1 MYYLYGKINRGH
13 SICPLYGG
21 RPLFGESA
29 IRGFTVFPFKWWNV
43 RVYFGAKK
51 NYSDDH
57 IMVKLEPQFILVEVL
72 YAVCLD
78 L

>member
-29 IRGFTVFPFKWWNV
+29 IRGFTVCGSLGPQAVSSLV
-43 RVYFGAKK
+43 RCPIQL
-51 NYSDDH
+51 SH
-57 IMVKLEPQFILVEVL
+57 LEFLIVI
-72 YAVCLD
+72 
-78 L
+78 